1 MRIDMRD
8 CKPGTIIFI
17 KKANIIAIKS
27 KVKKKKERESNKTQF
42 NLVFNTRMISLD
54 FEKLC
59 SEKS

>member
-27 KVKKKKERESNKTQF
+27 KVKKKKRESNKTQF